1 MKNIL
6 LGVTGGIA
14 AFKAAQLASRLRQ
27 GGFEV
32 QVMMTK
38 AATEFVTPLTFRELT
53 GQVVHLDQFA
63 EPKNWQ
69 MEHIS
74 LARWADLFVI
84 APATANI
91 IGKLAHGI
99 ADDLL
104 TTVALATTAPILV
117 APAMNSQMY
126 LHPATAANLTILK
139 ERGVQFVGPARGHLA
154 CGEEGVGRMA
164 PVAQIQERIVG
175 LLSPQVLS
183 GKKVLV
189 TAGPTREAIDPF
201 RFISNYSTGRMGY
214 AIAQVA
220 SQMGAEVI
228 LVSGPTQ
235 LPAPFGVERIMVESA
250 SQMKKAVLAHFD
262 EVQVVVKAAAVSD
275 WQSIT
280 YSEQKLKKD
289 QREELC
295 LKLVPTSD
303 ILAELGQ
310 RKNGQ
315 FIVGFAAESENLEH
329 YATGKL
335 QSKGCDMIV
344 ANPIGRA
351 DAGFASETNQV
362 TIITQDSQDKWPLL
376 GKDEVAK
383 RLWLRIA
390 KELEG
395 RSS

>member
-14 AFKAAQLASRLRQ
+14 AFKAAQLASALRKA
-27 GGFEV
+27 GFQV
-32 QVMMTK
+32 QVVMTK

-53 GQVVHLDQFA
+53 GQVVHLEQFA

-84 APATANI
+84 APATANMI
-91 IGKLAHGI
+91 AKLAHGI

-104 TTVALATTAPILV
+104 STVALATTAPILV

-126 LHPATAANLTILK
+126 LHPATAVNLTTLK
-139 ERGVQFVGPARGHLA
+139 ERGVQFVGPSRGHLA

-164 PVAQIQERIVG
+164 PVDQILDRIEG
-175 LLSPQVLS
+175 LLLPQVLI

-201 RFISNYSTGRMGY
+201 RFLSNYSTGRMGY
-214 AIAQVA
+214 AIARAA
-220 SQMGAEVI
+220 SHMGSEVI

-235 LPAPFGVERIMVESA
+235 LPAPFGVERITVESA
-250 SQMKKAVLAHFD
+250 SQMKEAVFAYFPQ
-262 EVQVVVKAAAVSD
+262 VQVVVKAAAVSD
-275 WQSIT
+275 WQSVT

-289 QREELC
+289 KSEELC
-295 LKLVPTSD
+295 LKLVPTCD
-303 ILAELGQ
+303 ILAELGK
-310 RKNGQ
+310 RKEGQ

-335 QSKGCDMIV
+335 KRKGCDMIV
-344 ANPIGRA
+344 ANPIGRS

-362 TIITQDSQDKWPLL
+362 TVITQDSQEKWPLL
-376 GKDEVAK
+376 SKEEVAK

-390 KELEG
+390 DELQG

>member
-1 MKNIL
+1 
-6 LGVTGGIA
+6 
-14 AFKAAQLASRLRQ
+14 
-27 GGFEV
+27 
-32 QVMMTK
+32 
-38 AATEFVTPLTFRELT
+38 
-53 GQVVHLDQFA
+53 
-63 EPKNWQ
+63 
-69 MEHIS
+69 
-74 LARWADLFVI
+74 
-84 APATANI
+84 
-91 IGKLAHGI
+91 
-99 ADDLL
+99 
-104 TTVALATTAPILV
+104 
-117 APAMNSQMY
+117 
-126 LHPATAANLTILK
+126 
-139 ERGVQFVGPARGHLA
+139 
-154 CGEEGVGRMA
+154 MA

>member
-32 QVMMTK
+32 QVVMTK

-53 GQVVHLDQFA
+53 GQVVHLEQFA

>member
-32 QVMMTK
+32 QVVMTK

-53 GQVVHLDQFA
+53 GQVVHLEQFA

-104 TTVALATTAPILV
+104 TTVALATTAPLLV